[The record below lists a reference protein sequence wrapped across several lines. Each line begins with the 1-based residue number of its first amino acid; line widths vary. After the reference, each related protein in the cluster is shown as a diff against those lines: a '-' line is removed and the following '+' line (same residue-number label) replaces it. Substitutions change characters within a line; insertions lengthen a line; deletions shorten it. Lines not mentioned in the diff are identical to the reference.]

1 MLPNGW
7 RARVGLLSATVL
19 MCWAGFAA
27 PLSYVPQT
35 VRQPDGSVLQCFAS
49 GDEYHNWLHDAAGFT
64 ILQDPKSGVYVYAV
78 LAGDRLVPSPYV
90 PGKVDPAGVGL
101 KPWLNIPPSDMMA
114 QREASLARA
123 PAGVAAP
130 SVGSIRNV
138 VVFIRFAD
146 ETGFEYPISH
156 YESMFNAS
164 TAGTNSMRN
173 YFAEVS
179 YGKVLLTS
187 WFYPAP
193 SGSIVLSYQD
203 SRTRAYYQPK
213 SATNPDGYDGGNNGT
228 ERTTREHTLLTDA
241 IAGVNAE
248 VPDSLVTDADGD
260 GRVDNVCFVIT
271 GKPNGWSSLLWPHK
285 WALYTNDVRLRSKR
299 VWEYNL
305 QLDSSMNNGVLA
317 HEMFHTFGA
326 PDLYHYT
333 GNGIS
338 PVGSWDV
345 MESNR
350 NPPQHMSAYMKH
362 KYGKWIPDIPALT
375 SAGTYTLKPLTSPT
389 NNVYRIPSPYSSTEY
404 FVVEYRKKRGAFEN
418 SIPGEGLVVYRINTS
433 YSGNASGPPD
443 EVYVYRPDGTP
454 SANGTVSKAGFS
466 QNSGRTSI
474 SDSTNPSSFLMSG
487 DPGGLHVMNIGM
499 MGDTIAFTLGSPI
512 SVRFGTLE
520 AVAVSPD
527 TVRLTWSTLLERS
540 NVGFEIERSTTDSS
554 GYESLP
560 TGLIPGNSPSLGTVE
575 YSIVDDNAAG
585 FQYYRVKQTDS
596 ANVASYSAPIKVESV
611 TLVAPDE
618 EFGFALAQNYPNPF
632 NPSTDIRFSVSRSAP
647 ASLRVYDLLGR
658 HVATLFDEVAQPGRV
673 YTMRFDASGVA
684 SGVYLYALTSGGR
697 RDVKRLM
704 VVK

>member
-1 MLPNGW
+1 MLPYCW
-7 RARVGLLSATVL
+7 RARVGLLASTL
-19 MCWAGFAA
+19 LLCWTGFAA

-49 GDEYHNWLHDAAGFT
+49 GDEYHNWLHDAAGYT
-64 ILQDPKSGVYVYAV
+64 ILQDPKSGIYVYAV
-78 LAGDRLVPSPYV
+78 LAGGRLVASPYV
-90 PGKVDPAGVGL
+90 PGKVDPSAAGL
-101 KPWLNIPPSDMMA
+101 KPWLNIPPSDILA
-114 QREASLARA
+114 QRETSLAQA
-123 PAGVAAP
+123 PAAAAAP

-146 ETGFEYPISH
+146 EPGFEYPISH

-164 TAGTNSMRN
+164 AAGTNSMRN

-179 YGKVLLTS
+179 YGKVLVTS

-193 SGSIVLSYQD
+193 SGSTVLSYQD

-213 SATNPDGYDGGNNGT
+213 SATNPDGYDGGNSGT
-228 ERTTREHTLLTDA
+228 ERTAREHALLADA
-241 IAGVNAE
+241 IAAVNGQ

-271 GKPNGWSSLLWPHK
+271 GKPTGWSSLLWPHK
-285 WALYTNDVRLRSKR
+285 WALYTSDVRLRSKR

-362 KYGKWIPDIPALT
+362 KYGKWIPSIPALT
-375 SAGTYTLKPLTSPT
+375 APGTYTLKPLTAST
-389 NNVYRIPSPYSSTEY
+389 DNVYRIPSPYSSTEY
-404 FVVEYRKKRGAFEN
+404 FVVEYRKKRSPFES
-418 SIPGEGLVVYRINTS
+418 SIPGEGLVVYRINSS

-443 EVYVYRPDGTP
+443 EVYAYRPDGTP
-454 SANGTVSKAGFS
+454 SANGTVSKAAFS
-466 QNSGRTSI
+466 RNSGRTSI

-487 DPGGLHVMNIGM
+487 DPGGLHVLDIGM
-499 MGDTIAFTLGSPI
+499 MGDTIAFTLGKPI
-512 SVRFGTLE
+512 SVRFGALE

-540 NVGFEIERSTTDSS
+540 NVGFEIERSMTDSG
-554 GYESLP
+554 GYEPLP
-560 TGLIPGNSPSLGTVE
+560 TGLIPGNSPSLGMVE
-575 YSIVDDNAAG
+575 YSVVDDNAAG
-585 FQYYRVKQTDS
+585 YHYYRVKQTDS
-596 ANVASYSAPIKVESV
+596 ADVASYSAPIRVESM
-611 TLVAPDE
+611 TFVAPDDE
-618 EFGFALAQNYPNPF
+618 SGFALAQNYPNPF
-632 NPSTDIRFSVSRSAP
+632 NPSTEIRFSVSRGAP

-658 HVATLFDEVAQPGRV
+658 HVATLFDEPAQPGRV
-673 YTMRFDASGVA
+673 YTLRFDASGMA